1 MQLTSGRPLGN
12 TVTCPYPLFVSSFFL
27 FFLIFFYVAV
37 SGLSCRARDLSL
49 RLAGSVFVAMALV
62 APWHVGISVPQ
73 PGMEPASPTSEG
85 GFLTPEPPG
94 KSPAFLIKAHSLS
107 GEDVQGSPWRRVPS
121 LEWPLLGPAG
131 DTASGLRECSLFT
144 TD

>member
-1 MQLTSGRPLGN
+1 MQLTAGRPLGN
-12 TVTCPYPLFVSSFFL
+12 AVICPYPLFVSSFFF

-37 SGLSCRARDLSL
+37 SGLSCRVRDLSL
-49 RLAGSVFVAMALV
+49 RLVGSV
-62 APWHVGISVPQ
+62 SVVHGLSCPLACGNLSS
-73 PGMEPASPTSEG
+73 PTRDGTHIPTSEG

-107 GEDVQGSPWRRVPS
+107 GEDVQGSPWRRAPS

-131 DTASGLRECSLFT
+131 DTPRGLRECSLLT